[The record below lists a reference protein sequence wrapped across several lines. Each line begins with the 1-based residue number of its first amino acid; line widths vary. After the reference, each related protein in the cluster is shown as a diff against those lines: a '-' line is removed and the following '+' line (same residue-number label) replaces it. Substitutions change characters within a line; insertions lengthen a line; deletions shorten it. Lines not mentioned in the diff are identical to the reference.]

1 MTPTVGSRP
10 GSPLDACGRK
20 IEPRLTLDIVYSG
33 EAATWRRR
41 KGVGVLLKGCD
52 LPPS

>member
-1 MTPTVGSRP
+1 MTLAVGSRP
-10 GSPLDACGRK
+10 GSPLDAYRRE
-20 IEPRLTLDIVYSG
+20 IEPRSTLDIVYSG
-33 EAATWRRR
+33 EAVTWRRG